1 MSLRYFKVR
10 ESTRFDN
17 SSRANLFCL
26 VVRGVSEQFFLLT
39 EDGVKDA
46 VELPSML
53 PFVFGAEISSC
64 VPALVFGIKICCRKL
79 LLVIG
84 ANACCW

>member
-1 MSLRYFKVR
+1 MSSRYFKVR

-26 VVRGVSEQFFLLT
+26 VVRGASEQFFRLT

-46 VELPSML
+46 VEFTL

-64 VPALVFGIKICCRKL
+64 VPALVFGIKICCPEL